1 MTLYSVMKQEKK
13 RKRQTKT
20 VYGKLLTDILL
31 LSGCE
36 YITVEKTS
44 LPLNRE
50 GWFLLEE
57 RPNHPQ
63 ILQVHYNLETDSER
77 LSK

>member
-1 MTLYSVMKQEKK
+1 MVLKNK
-13 RKRQTKT
+13 RVTRT

-36 YITVEKTS
+36 YLTVEKTS

-50 GWFLLEE
+50 GWFLLDE
-57 RPNHPQ
+57 HPKTAK

>member
-1 MTLYSVMKQEKK
+1 MVLKNK
-13 RKRQTKT
+13 RVTRT

-36 YITVEKTS
+36 YLTVEKTS

-50 GWFLLEE
+50 GWFLLDE
-57 RPNHPQ
+57 HLKTAK

>member
-1 MTLYSVMKQEKK
+1 MISISVMKQEKK
-13 RKRQTKT
+13 SKRITRT

-36 YITVEKTS
+36 YLTVEKTS

-50 GWFLLEE
+50 GWFLLDE
-57 RPNHPQ
+57 RPNPPQ